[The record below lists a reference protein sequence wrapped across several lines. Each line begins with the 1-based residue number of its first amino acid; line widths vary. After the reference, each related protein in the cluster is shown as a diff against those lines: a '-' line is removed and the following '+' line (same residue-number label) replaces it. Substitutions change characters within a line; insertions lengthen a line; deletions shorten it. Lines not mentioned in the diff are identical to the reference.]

1 MLDGKKSYLI
11 SITALFSKKGYELA
25 FGTDM
30 ILDTQRETRYHL
42 SAPVNSTYRT
52 LRQDTLKN
60 ASKAPYSATS
70 LFGRDWREAAIAG
83 EFEGQAVEAV
93 HSTIVSY
100 LSDIHRHF
108 KGELRQKAQQPSRS
122 TASDAR
128 WKMGSQIHSM
138 EHADSIQQGYRQES
152 IQADSIFNAVQE
164 EDAVFEIRQ
173 QVEASSDAYESGR
186 AFSIYEGL
194 LDAGSGSEQRQGD
207 GFPSSESAIHGET
220 VKQGDTATQQTV
232 IHQIFQDREVVVE
245 QQNAAESLAME
256 TFFQPASEA
265 LRYRTDIRDVLIDT
279 SESSVKEQMLDSD
292 EINDLT
298 KARKLEQVVGTIPD
312 DLRETEARAKNDNA
326 PVEARMEKSDKSED
340 AIIDWQVSV
349 NQRQYKDST
358 DEHSTAV
365 SIRSGTGTEHE
376 RMDSAELS
384 HDKPM
389 MIHESATSNRI
400 YLQEATESQDILN
413 AEPGIFSI
421 QPENTSS
428 ITADPTMGSITERPE
443 MGRMSKGIHPVYGEH
458 TTEMV
463 EAGMENVLPEG
474 LQHVDVPAS
483 PSSIE
488 SVVHRMQETSNGGSL
503 EGVQGHPMVGSME
516 FADGTIGVETETV
529 TNGLVSSGQDGL
541 NEPASVASYNNEQ
554 VYPTSLNQYRAASP
568 YDDSKAQPVEQSS
581 TAYIHAS
588 TDADNEQLSSAL
600 SEHHATLDEPQRGER
615 IYVSEEAELDDLSS
629 ADFNPLELEAQSGEL
644 LAADVLIE
652 KIAESPE
659 ISKMARMLQI
669 MYGEQA
675 MELIEAGIENIVAEA
690 VKEGTTQTS
699 VALITDSVI
708 HQLETSLA
716 GGSLEAIQI
725 RSDQANIEHTKGTL
739 QTSAEQGSKSST
751 EEGQLTNSE
760 SGNSF
765 SSKEGAYH
773 VMGHAERHMS
783 TEAEI
788 QALGK
793 ALISSDRANVMI
805 QDIEA
810 GRTFSST
817 TGVTDSMEQ
826 GTMIQSFTEGE
837 YSHLEKAAMST
848 GNFDTTVSGPLESA
862 QYIGEMEAEKVAL
875 IPSERISIESLEAEK
890 VALVPSDR
898 ISVESLEA
906 EKVTLVPSE
915 RVSIVSVEAD
925 LHEVKAGELLEQ
937 MKEADA
943 TSLEHALVYP
953 DIQAGVFTSGT
964 CANSQDNN
972 QVSDAVLVDGE
983 QAASM
988 ESVQETITGEI
999 DQANSIMRTNDAVI
1013 EQVHGQGNNVENVL
1027 EALWVHVEGSSGEK
1041 QTYTSVRDD
1050 HETATL
1056 GDISRIMDIQ
1066 KLEQGQPNEQTLE
1079 AVAPAHTDA
1088 EPILKIEETDLHAIS
1103 EGTRKKK
1110 VMSTNIED
1118 EHQQASREKK
1128 LIKTQITDAEAGTRL
1143 KKKATVRIEAPESAK
1158 RHKTLKTMIETPSE
1172 ATNQSVPGMP
1182 KRKIWM
1188 IMGKIASWNIW
1199 NWKKTR

>member
-30 ILDTQRETRYHL
+30 ILDTQRDTRYHL

-83 EFEGQAVEAV
+83 EFEGQTVEAV

-108 KGELRQKAQQPSRS
+108 RGELRQKVQQPSRS

-128 WKMGSQIHSM
+128 WKMGSKIHSM

-152 IQADSIFNAVQE
+152 IQADFIFNAVQE
-164 EDAVFEIRQ
+164 EDAVSEIRQ
-173 QVEASSDAYESGR
+173 QVEASSDAYESGK
-186 AFSIYEGL
+186 AFSIYEGVF
-194 LDAGSGSEQRQGD
+194 DASSGSEHRQGD
-207 GFPSSESAIHGET
+207 GSPSSESAIHGET
-220 VKQGDTATQQTV
+220 VKQGDNVEQQTV

-256 TFFQPASEA
+256 TLFQPASEA
-265 LRYRTDIRDVLIDT
+265 LRYRTDIRDALIET
-279 SESSVKEQMLDSD
+279 SESSVKEQILDSD

-298 KARKLEQVVGTIPD
+298 KAGKLEQVVGTIPD
-312 DLRETEARAKNDNA
+312 DLRETEARAKDDNA
-326 PVEARMEKSDKSED
+326 PMEARMAKSDKSED
-340 AIIDWQVSV
+340 VIIDWQVSV
-349 NQRQYKDST
+349 NQRQFKDST
-358 DEHSTAV
+358 DEHSTAALM
-365 SIRSGTGTEHE
+365 RSGTGAEHE
-376 RMDSAELS
+376 RMGVTELS

-389 MIHESATSNRI
+389 MIQESATGNRI
-400 YLQEATESQDILN
+400 YPQVATESQGMLAKEIR
-413 AEPGIFSI
+413 S
-421 QPENTSS
+421 
-428 ITADPTMGSITERPE
+428 
-443 MGRMSKGIHPVYGEH
+443 VYGEQAM
-458 TTEMV
+458 EWV
-463 EAGMENVLPEG
+463 EAGMESSLPEG
-474 LQHVDVPAS
+474 LQQVDVPAT

-488 SVVHRMQETSNGGSL
+488 SVIHRMQETLNGGSL
-503 EGVQGHPMVGSME
+503 EGVQGHSMTGSME
-516 FADGTIGVETETV
+516 SSDGTIGVQTEMV
-529 TNGLVSSGQDGL
+529 TSGFTSSGRDSL

-554 VYPTSLNQYRAASP
+554 VYPISLNQYRAASP
-568 YDDSKAQPVEQSS
+568 YDDSKAQPVERSS

-588 TDADNEQLSSAL
+588 TDADNEHLSSGIL
-600 SEHHATLDEPQRGER
+600 EHHATLDDSQRGER
-615 IYVSEEAELDDLSS
+615 IYVSEEGELDDLGS
-629 ADFNPLELEAQSGEL
+629 ARFNGLELDGQHGEL
-644 LAADVLIE
+644 LAAHVLRE
-652 KIAESPE
+652 MIAESPE
-659 ISKMARMLQI
+659 ISKMARMLRI

-675 MELIEAGIENIVAEA
+675 IELIEAGIENIVAEA
-690 VKEGTTQTS
+690 VKEGTTQAS
-699 VALITDSVI
+699 VDLITDSVI
-708 HQLETSLA
+708 HQLETSL
-716 GGSLEAIQI
+716 GDGSLEAIQI
-725 RSDQANIEHTKGTL
+725 RSDQANIEHTEGTL
-739 QTSAEQGSKSST
+739 QTNAEQGSKSSA
-751 EEGQLTNSE
+751 EKGQLTNSE

-773 VMGHAERHMS
+773 AMEHAERRMS
-783 TEAEI
+783 AEAEY

-793 ALISSDRANVMI
+793 ALISSDCANVMI
-805 QDIEA
+805 QDTET

-826 GTMIQSFTEGE
+826 GVLQSFTDGE
-837 YSHLEKAAMST
+837 YSHLERAAMSA
-848 GNFDTTVSGPLESA
+848 GNFDATESGPLESA
-862 QYIGEMEAEKVAL
+862 QYIGELDAEKVAL
-875 IPSERISIESLEAEK
+875 VPAERTSIESLEAEK
-890 VALVPSDR
+890 VVLVPSDR
-898 ISVESLEA
+898 ISIESLGA
-906 EKVTLVPSE
+906 EKVALIPSE

-925 LHEVKAGELLEQ
+925 RHEVKAGELLEQ
-937 MKEADA
+937 MKEADV
-943 TSLEHALVYP
+943 TSLEHAFVYP
-953 DIQAGVFTSGT
+953 DIQAGVITSGT
-964 CANSQDNN
+964 CADSQENN

-988 ESVQETITGEI
+988 ESVRETITDEI
-999 DQANSIMRTNDAVI
+999 DQANSIMRTNEAVI
-1013 EQVHGQGNNVENVL
+1013 EQVHGQGNNVENVR
-1027 EALWVHVEGSSGEK
+1027 EAIWVHGEGSSGEK

-1050 HETATL
+1050 LETATL
-1056 GDISRIMDIQ
+1056 GDISKMVDIQ
-1066 KLEQGQPNEQTLE
+1066 ELEQGQANEQTLE
-1079 AVAPAHTDA
+1079 AVVPAHTDA

-1118 EHQQASREKK
+1118 EHQQASRKK
-1128 LIKTQITDAEAGTRL
+1128 KVIKTQITDAEEGTRL
-1143 KKKATVRIEAPESAK
+1143 KKTATVRIEAPESAK
-1158 RHKTLKTMIETPSE
+1158 RHKTLKTVIGTPSE

>member
-122 TASDAR
+122 TASDVR

-194 LDAGSGSEQRQGD
+194 LDASSGSEQRQGD

-265 LRYRTDIRDVLIDT
+265 LRYRTDIRDVLIET

-292 EINDLT
+292 EISVLT
-298 KARKLEQVVGTIPD
+298 KTGNLKRVVGTIPD
-312 DLRETEARAKNDNA
+312 NLMGTEAKAKVDDA
-326 PVEARMEKSDKSED
+326 PVEARMAKSDKSED
-340 AIIDWQVSV
+340 AIIDRQMPVKQS
-349 NQRQYKDST
+349 QYKDST
-358 DEHSTAV
+358 NEHSTAV
-365 SIRSGTGTEHE
+365 SIRSGTSTEHE

-384 HDKPM
+384 HDKSV
-389 MIHESATSNRI
+389 IIQKSATGNHV
-400 YLQEATESQDILN
+400 YLQDATESQGMLAKEIR
-413 AEPGIFSI
+413 SI
-421 QPENTSS
+421 
-428 ITADPTMGSITERPE
+428 
-443 MGRMSKGIHPVYGEH
+443 YGEQAM
-458 TTEMV
+458 ELV
-463 EAGMENVLPEG
+463 ETGMENNLPEG
-474 LQHVDVPAS
+474 LQQVNVPAT

-488 SVVHRMQETSNGGSL
+488 SVVYRMDEAVNGGSL
-503 EGVQGHPMVGSME
+503 EGVQGHSMTGSME
-516 FADGTIGVETETV
+516 SSDGTLGVQTETV
-529 TNGLVSSGQDGL
+529 TSGFTSSGRDSL

-615 IYVSEEAELDDLSS
+615 IYVSEEAELDDLGS
-629 ADFNPLELEAQSGEL
+629 ARLNGLELEGQYGEL

-652 KIAESPE
+652 MIAESPE

-716 GGSLEAIQI
+716 SGSLEAIQI
-725 RSDQANIEHTKGTL
+725 RSDQANIEHTEGTL

-783 TEAEI
+783 AEAEN

-793 ALISSDRANVMI
+793 ALISSDCANVMME
-805 QDIEA
+805 DMEV

-817 TGVTDSMEQ
+817 TGVTDSMER

-837 YSHLEKAAMST
+837 YSHLERAAVST
-848 GNFDTTVSGPLESA
+848 GNLDTTVSGPLESA

-875 IPSERISIESLEAEK
+875 VPSE
-890 VALVPSDR
+890 R

-925 LHEVKAGELLEQ
+925 RHEVKAGELLEQ
-937 MKEADA
+937 MKEADV
-943 TSLEHALVYP
+943 TSSEHALVYP
-953 DIQAGVFTSGT
+953 DIQAGVITSGT
-964 CANSQDNN
+964 CADSQENN

-999 DQANSIMRTNDAVI
+999 DQANSIMRTNKAVI

-1027 EALWVHVEGSSGEK
+1027 EALWVHGEGSSGEK

-1056 GDISRIMDIQ
+1056 GDISRIVDMQ
-1066 KLEQGQPNEQTLE
+1066 KLEQGQANEQTLE
-1079 AVAPAHTDA
+1079 AVVPAHTNA

-1118 EHQQASREKK
+1118 EHQQASRKK
-1128 LIKTQITDAEAGTRL
+1128 KVIKTQITDAEEGTRL
-1143 KKKATVRIEAPESAK
+1143 KKTATVRIEAPESAK
-1158 RHKTLKTMIETPSE
+1158 RHKTLKTVIETPSE